1 MIFPGPSVTEG
12 GTYDLMSVIKMQITR
27 LQLSHVQL
35 KSNDSTWSVS
45 WLLFKSMR
53 AGIVFLALLAK
64 ELDLGPSLQVE
75 SRIWTEW

>member
-35 KSNDSTWSVS
+35 KSNDST
-45 WLLFKSMR
+45 
-53 AGIVFLALLAK
+53 
-64 ELDLGPSLQVE
+64 
-75 SRIWTEW
+75 